1 MKWSDL
7 PGRHSLF
14 WKLACLLV
22 AFCLLMIWLSWS
34 WGRYMEER
42 NQFLSD
48 DARGALTRYA
58 AEAEQAWQQ
67 RQRAGID
74 AWLQGM
80 QQREAGWV
88 GVVGGDLQ
96 SLSSRPLTDKEIER
110 VTFLRGLDWPIHK
123 KNLPWLR
130 LPFPGDPHA
139 GNLVIELP
147 SRFMPGQYRVFWRVI
162 TNGVIPGLFT
172 LLLCVGLYRL
182 LVVPLNSLRE
192 QANAWRADQ
201 LNVRLSSHTT
211 NRPDELGELGRA
223 FDHMAERLQS
233 TVALQQQLL
242 RDLSHELRT
251 PLSRL
256 RVASESEQGLVQ
268 LRERIGREVDGMQR
282 LVDDTLQLAWLD
294 TERTRLPDES
304 IQIQALWD
312 MLTENACYESGWPA
326 SRLHCAVDS
335 SCWVR
340 GHLNTLAQALENIL
354 RNAIR
359 HSPNGGVVS
368 LGGQRD
374 GDFWHLWLEDQG
386 GGVAEDDLERIFSP
400 FIRLDGSRPG
410 DGGFGLGLSI
420 ARNAVQRQGGT
431 LWAQNTGVGL
441 RLNIRLLADSGVASE
456 ETLLAITVSQAE
468 EKVSPLVRQLL
479 WPTNCLNNT
488 HPLEMDLRAKR
499 SSQSPFSLD

>member
-48 DARGALTRYA
+48 EARRTLARYA

-67 RQRAGID
+67 GQSAGVD
-74 AWLQGM
+74 AWLQEM
-80 QQREAGWV
+80 RQREAGWA
-88 GVVGGDLQ
+88 GVIGGDLQ
-96 SLSSRPLTDKEIER
+96 SLSSQPLTGSEIQHL
-110 VTFLRGLDWPIHK
+110 TFLRGLDWPIHK
-123 KNLPWLR
+123 KRLPWLR
-130 LPFPGDPHA
+130 VPFPGDSSA
-139 GNLVIELP
+139 GSLVIELP
-147 SRFMPGQYRVFWRVI
+147 QRFMPGRYRVFWRVI

-182 LVVPLNSLRE
+182 LVVPLNQLRE

-201 LNVRLSSHTT
+201 LGVRLSHRTT
-211 NRPDELGELGRA
+211 NRSDELGELGRA
-223 FDHMAERLQS
+223 FDHMSERLQS

-256 RVASESEQGLVQ
+256 RVASEGEQSLTQ

-282 LVDDTLQLAWLD
+282 LVEDTLQLAWLD
-294 TERTRLPDES
+294 TERSPLPDEA
-304 IQIQALWD
+304 IQIQALWE
-312 MLTENACYESGWPA
+312 MLTENACYESCCPVGQ
-326 SRLHCAVDS
+326 LQCAVDS

-340 GHLNTLAQALENIL
+340 GNLNTLAQALENIL

-359 HSPNGGVVS
+359 HSPKGGVVR
-368 LGGQRD
+368 LD
-374 GDFWHLWLEDQG
+374 GRREGDHWHLWLEDEG
-386 GGVAEDDLERIFSP
+386 GGVAEEDLERIFSP
-400 FIRLDGSRPG
+400 FTRLDGSRPG
-410 DGGFGLGLSI
+410 NGGFGLGLSI
-420 ARNAVQRQGGT
+420 ARNAVQRQGGR
-431 LWAQNTGVGL
+431 LWAENAGSGL
-441 RLNIRLLADSGVASE
+441 RLNMWLLADDGFVSDD
-456 ETLLAITVSQAE
+456 AIAGKPAPAVD
-468 EKVSPLVRQLL
+468 VGRPHIV
-479 WPTNCLNNT
+479 
-488 HPLEMDLRAKR
+488 
-499 SSQSPFSLD
+499 

>member
-1 MKWSDL
+1 MKCNL

-48 DARGALTRYA
+48 QARGTLTAYA
-58 AEAEQAWQQ
+58 GEAEQAWRQQ
-67 RQRAGID
+67 GRAGVD
-74 AWLQGM
+74 DWLQAMGK
-80 QQREAGWV
+80 REKSWV
-88 GVVGGDLQ
+88 GVIGADLQ
-96 SLSSRPLTDKEIER
+96 SLGSQTLTEAEIQHL
-110 VTFLRGLDWPIHK
+110 TFLRGLDWPIHK
-123 KNLPWLR
+123 KGQPWMR
-130 LPFPGDPHA
+130 VPFPGEPSV
-139 GNLVIELP
+139 GSLVIELP
-147 SRFMPGQYRVFWRVI
+147 KRFVPGQYRVFWRVI

-182 LVVPLNSLRE
+182 LVVPLNSLRA

-201 LNVRLSSHTT
+201 LNVRLSSRTT
-211 NRPDELGELGRA
+211 NRSDELGELGRA
-223 FDHMAERLQS
+223 FDHMSERLQS

-256 RVASESEQGLVQ
+256 RVASESEQGLEQ

-282 LVDDTLQLAWLD
+282 LVEDTLQLAWLD
-294 TERTRLPDES
+294 TERTRLPDEA
-304 IQIQALWD
+304 IQVQALWE
-312 MLTENACYESGWPA
+312 MLTENACYESGWPTGQ
-326 SRLHCAVDS
+326 LQCTVES

-359 HSPNGGVVS
+359 HSPEGGVVL
-368 LGGQRD
+368 LGGRRD
-374 GDFWHLWLEDQG
+374 GKFWHLWLEDQG
-386 GGVAEDDLERIFSP
+386 GGVAEADLERIFLP
-400 FIRLDGSRPG
+400 FTRLDGSRPG

-420 ARNAVQRQGGT
+420 ARNAVQRQGGQ
-431 LWAQNTGVGL
+431 LWAQNTGTGL
-441 RLNIRLLADSGVASE
+441 RLNMRLLADD
-456 ETLLAITVSQAE
+456 TIDSQAAFA
-468 EKVSPLVRQLL
+468 SRLA
-479 WPTNCLNNT
+479 PTVTVLQPQNV
-488 HPLEMDLRAKR
+488 
-499 SSQSPFSLD
+499 

>member
-34 WGRYMEER
+34 WGRYMEQR

-48 DARGALTRYA
+48 EARGTLTGYA
-58 AEAEQAWQQ
+58 AEAEQAW
-67 RQRAGID
+67 RLGQRAGVD
-74 AWLQGM
+74 RWLQTM
-80 QQREAGWV
+80 RQREAGWA
-88 GVVGGDLQ
+88 GVIGGDLQ
-96 SLSSRPLTDKEIER
+96 SLSSQPLTDKDIER
-110 VTFLRGLDWPIHK
+110 LTFLRGLDWPIHK
-123 KNLPWLR
+123 KRLPWLR
-130 LPFPGDPHA
+130 VPFPGDPTA

-147 SRFMPGQYRVFWRVI
+147 QRFTPGQYRVFWRVI
-162 TNGVIPGLFT
+162 TNGIIPGLFT

-182 LVVPLNSLRE
+182 LVVPLNNLRE
-192 QANAWRADQ
+192 QANAWRADP
-201 LNVRLSSHTT
+201 LTVRLSSSTT
-211 NRPDELGELGRA
+211 NRSDELGELGRA

-256 RVASESEQGLVQ
+256 RVASESEQGLAQ

-282 LVDDTLQLAWLD
+282 LVEDTLQLAWLD
-294 TERTRLPDES
+294 TERALLPDEA
-304 IQIQALWD
+304 IQVQALWD

-326 SRLHCAVDS
+326 SQLQCLVDS

-340 GHLNTLAQALENIL
+340 GNLNTLAQALENIL

-359 HSPNGGVVS
+359 HSPSGGVVRF
-368 LGGQRD
+368 GGQRA
-374 GDFWHLWLEDQG
+374 GDFWHLWLEDEG
-386 GGVAEDDLERIFSP
+386 GGVAEADLERIFCP

-420 ARNAVQRQGGT
+420 ARNAVKRQGGSI
-431 LWAQNTGVGL
+431 WAENTGSGL
-441 RLNIRLLADSGVASE
+441 RLNLQLVAEIDGVSEGAIASRPVGSLSRKSLTAGEAVFLDPTTVGSIRAVA
-456 ETLLAITVSQAE
+456 L
-468 EKVSPLVRQLL
+468 K
-479 WPTNCLNNT
+479 
-488 HPLEMDLRAKR
+488 
-499 SSQSPFSLD
+499 